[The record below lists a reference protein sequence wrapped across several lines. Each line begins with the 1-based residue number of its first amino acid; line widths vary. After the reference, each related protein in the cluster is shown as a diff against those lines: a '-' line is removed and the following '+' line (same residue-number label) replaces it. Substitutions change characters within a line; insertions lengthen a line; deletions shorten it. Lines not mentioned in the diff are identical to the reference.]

1 MRIKITILLAFLNVA
16 VMEAQNIICKVV
28 DAKTQEA
35 IVGAV
40 VTQKSSKKVLAITD
54 IDGKCE
60 LSSSYEGNLVVITY
74 VGYKSLT
81 IPLKNHAIIPLR
93 QNAIALGEVVVTA
106 RASDGPVTSS
116 IIGRDAMTHLQPNSI
131 ADLMELLPGGYAK
144 DPNMGE
150 ANTITLRET
159 GTMGAYG
166 AITKNNNYSISSL
179 GTQFMVDG
187 VPISTDANLQYSPL
201 SDTQSSASSS
211 TVENNRNITNRGV
224 DMRSISTDDIESV
237 EVVRGIPS
245 VEYGNLTSGL
255 INIKKIRRAIPLTAR
270 FKADG
275 YSKLFSLGK
284 GLQLDGEGNSI
295 LNVDLGYMDSK
306 IDPTDNFE
314 NYKRVTGALRYTLRG
329 DRKEKIKWQWNSAFD
344 YSGSFDDSKSD
355 PDINYGR
362 VDEYKSSYSRLALTN
377 GFNVKMPKSWFK
389 ELDVNTLVSLQLDRL
404 RQTRLVAPQRYG
416 IVPLSWSDGEN
427 EAQAVYAEYTAH
439 YLCDGKP
446 FNAYVKVKGVMG
458 FKTPYT
464 LHTIKVGANWDLA
477 KNFGRGQV
485 YDMHHPLSVSGWSL
499 RPRKYSDIP
508 SLQNFSLFAEELM
521 KANVGKCQLEL
532 MVGLRLNTLLGLERQ
547 FDMSGKYYADPR
559 ANLAWHL
566 PKFKLGGKPMS
577 ISLNGGYGITTKM
590 PTLNYLY
597 PDKYYSNFICMA
609 YYDTAN
615 PEQDSKF
622 VVHTYVQDPTNYH
635 IKPAR
640 NHKWE
645 IRLDM
650 DWNDNRLSVDY
661 FRESMTSGFR
671 YSTIYGVYDYKSYD
685 VTQMAAGMDY
695 TTLPYEN
702 KRVLDGYQQASNG
715 SELVK
720 QGIELAFT
728 SQRIRC
734 LRTRINVT
742 GAWFHTKYTNSQPL
756 FSPVSTVIDGRAVRE
771 KYVGLYNWNDGREN
785 DRLNTNVTFDTQIPE
800 WKLIFTTS
808 VQCMWM
814 IRTKQ
819 MWKNGTPMAYMSY
832 VDGQLHDFKDAD
844 RSDPYL
850 MQLVRTYNEE
860 QFKPFTVPMSMLVNL
875 KVTKEIGKYMRLSFF
890 ANKILDYLPDYTANG
905 KVIRRN
911 ASPYFGVEA
920 GFTI

>member
-1 MRIKITILLAFLNVA
+1 MAFLNVA

-93 QNAIALGEVVVTA
+93 QNATALGEVVVTA

-255 INIKKIRRAIPLTAR
+255 VKIKKIRRAIPLTAR

-284 GLQLDGEGNSI
+284 GLALNSAGNSI

-314 NYKRVTGALRYTLRG
+314 NYKRVTGSLRYTLRG
-329 DRKEKIKWQWNSAFD
+329 GKDKKHLWQYNSAFD

-355 PDINYGR
+355 PDINYGN
-362 VDEYKSSYSRLALTN
+362 VEEYKSSYSRLALTN
-377 GFNVKMPKSWFK
+377 SFNLKMPKYWLK

-404 RQTRLVAPQRYG
+404 CQTRLVAPQRYG
-416 IVPLSWSDGEN
+416 IVPLSWVDGEN
-427 EAQAVYAEYTAH
+427 EAQAVFAEYTAN

-446 FNAYVKVKGVMG
+446 FNAYVKAKGVLG
-458 FKTPYT
+458 FKTPST
-464 LHTIKVGANWDLA
+464 DHTIKLGVNWDIA
-477 KNFGRGQV
+477 KNFGDGQV
-485 YDMHHPLSVSGWSL
+485 YDMHRPLSVTGWSS

-521 KANVGKCQLEL
+521 KANVGKSKIEL
-532 MVGLRLNTLLGLERQ
+532 MAGVRLNTLLGL
-547 FDMSGKYYADPR
+547 DSKYSMSGKYYADPR
-559 ANLAWHL
+559 ANLAWHF
-566 PKFKLGGKPMS
+566 PKFDVAGKPMA

-609 YYDTAN
+609 YYDTEN
-615 PEQDSKF
+615 PTQDSKF
-622 VVHTYVQDPTNYH
+622 VVHTYVQDPTNYQ

-640 NHKWE
+640 NYKWE
-645 IRLDM
+645 IRLDV
-650 DWNDNRLSVDY
+650 DWNDNRFSVDY

-671 YSTIYGVYDYKSYD
+671 YSSIYGVYDYRSYD
-685 VTQMAAGMDY
+685 VSQMKAGVDY

-702 KRVLDGYQQASNG
+702 RRVLDGYQQVSNG
-715 SELVK
+715 SKLVK

-728 SQRIRC
+728 SQRIHC
-734 LRTRINVT
+734 LRTRVNVT
-742 GAWFHTKYTNSQPL
+742 GAWFHTQYTNSQPM
-756 FSPVSTVIDGRAVRE
+756 FSPVSSVIDGQAVSD
-771 KYVGLYNWNDGREN
+771 KYVGLYDWNDGRVN

-808 VQCMWM
+808 VQCMWL
-814 IRTKQ
+814 IRTKL
-819 MWKNGTPMAYMSY
+819 MEKNGMPVAYISSE
-832 VDGQLHDFKDAD
+832 DGLLHDYTSESQNDKF
-844 RSDPYL
+844 L
-850 MQLVRTYNEE
+850 MQLARTYNED
-860 QFKPFTVPMSMLVNL
+860 QFKPFTVPMSMVINL

>member
-1 MRIKITILLAFLNVA
+1 MAFLNVA

-93 QNAIALGEVVVTA
+93 QNATALGEVVVTA
-106 RASDGPVTSS
+106 RVSDGPVTSS

-329 DRKEKIKWQWNSAFD
+329 DRKEKIKWQWNLAFD

-485 YDMHHPLSVSGWSL
+485 YDMHHPLSVSGWSS

-508 SLQNFSLFAEELM
+508 SLQNFSLFAEELL
-521 KANVGKCQLEL
+521 KADVGQSKVEL
-532 MVGLRLNTLLGLERQ
+532 MLGVRLNTLLGLDKQ
-547 FDMSGKYYADPR
+547 YDMSGKYYADPR
-559 ANLAWHL
+559 ANLAWHF
-566 PKFKLGGKPMS
+566 PKFEVAGKPMS

-597 PDKYYSNFICMA
+597 PDKYYSNFICLA
-609 YYDTAN
+609 YFDTAN

-622 VVHTYVQDPTNYH
+622 VVHTYVQEPTNYH

-685 VTQMAAGMDY
+685 VSQMAAGKDY

-702 KRVLDGYQQASNG
+702 KRVLDGYQQSSNG

-728 SQRIRC
+728 SQRIHC

-742 GAWFHTKYTNSQPL
+742 GAWFHTRYTNSQPMY
-756 FSPVSTVIDGRAVRE
+756 SPVTTVIDGTAVRD

-860 QFKPFTVPMSMLVNL
+860 QFKPFTVPMSMLVHL

>member
-1 MRIKITILLAFLNVA
+1 MAFLNVA

-93 QNAIALGEVVVTA
+93 QNATALGEVVVTA

-255 INIKKIRRAIPLTAR
+255 VKIKKIRRAIPLTAR

-284 GLQLDGEGNSI
+284 GLALNSAGNSI

-314 NYKRVTGALRYTLRG
+314 NYKRVTGSLRYTLRG
-329 DRKEKIKWQWNSAFD
+329 GKDKKHLWQYNSAFD

-355 PDINYGR
+355 PDINYGN
-362 VDEYKSSYSRLALTN
+362 VEEYKSSYSRLALTN
-377 GFNVKMPKSWFK
+377 SFNLKMPKYWLK

-404 RQTRLVAPQRYG
+404 CQTRLVAPQRYG
-416 IVPLSWSDGEN
+416 IVPLSWVDGEN
-427 EAQAVYAEYTAH
+427 EAQAVFAEYTAN

-446 FNAYVKVKGVMG
+446 FNAYVKAKGVLG
-458 FKTPYT
+458 FKTPST
-464 LHTIKVGANWDLA
+464 DHAIKLGANWDIA
-477 KNFGRGQV
+477 KNFGDGQV
-485 YDMHHPLSVSGWSL
+485 YDMHRPLSVTGWSS

-521 KANVGKCQLEL
+521 KANVGKSKIEL
-532 MVGLRLNTLLGLERQ
+532 MAGVRLNTLLGL
-547 FDMSGKYYADPR
+547 DSKYSMSGKYYADPR
-559 ANLAWHL
+559 ANLAWHF
-566 PKFKLGGKPMS
+566 PKFDVAGKPMA

-609 YYDTAN
+609 YYDTENPTAN
-615 PEQDSKF
+615 SKF
-622 VVHTYVQDPTNYH
+622 VVHTYVQDPTNYQ

-661 FRESMTSGFR
+661 FREAMTSGFR
-671 YSTIYGVYDYKSYD
+671 YSSIYGVYDYRSYD
-685 VTQMAAGMDY
+685 VSQMKAGVDY

-702 KRVLDGYQQASNG
+702 RRVLDGYQQVSNG
-715 SELVK
+715 SKLVK
-720 QGIELAFT
+720 QGVELAFT
-728 SQRIRC
+728 SQRIHC
-734 LRTRINVT
+734 LRTRVNVT
-742 GAWFHTKYTNSQPL
+742 GAWFHTQYTNSQPM
-756 FSPVSTVIDGRAVRE
+756 FSPVSSVIDGQAVSD
-771 KYVGLYNWNDGREN
+771 KYVGLYDWNDGRVN

-808 VQCMWM
+808 VQCMWL
-814 IRTKQ
+814 IRTKL
-819 MWKNGTPMAYMSY
+819 MEKNGMPVAYISSE
-832 VDGQLHDFKDAD
+832 DGLLHDYTSESQNDKF
-844 RSDPYL
+844 L
-850 MQLVRTYNEE
+850 MQLARTYNED
-860 QFKPFTVPMSMLVNL
+860 QFKPFTVPMSMVINL

>member
-1 MRIKITILLAFLNVA
+1 MAFLNVA

-93 QNAIALGEVVVTA
+93 QNATALGEVVVTA

-485 YDMHHPLSVSGWSL
+485 YDMHHPLSVSGWSS

-508 SLQNFSLFAEELM
+508 SLQNFSLFAEELL
-521 KANVGKCQLEL
+521 KADVGQSKVEL
-532 MVGLRLNTLLGLERQ
+532 MLGVRLNTLLGLDKQ
-547 FDMSGKYYADPR
+547 YDMSGKYYADPR
-559 ANLAWHL
+559 ANLAWHF
-566 PKFKLGGKPMS
+566 PKFEVAGKPMS

-622 VVHTYVQDPTNYH
+622 VVHTYVQEPTNYQ

-645 IRLDM
+645 IRMDM
-650 DWNDNRLSVDY
+650 DWNDNRLSLDY

-728 SQRIRC
+728 SQRIHC

-771 KYVGLYNWNDGREN
+771 KYVGLYN
-785 DRLNTNVTFDTQIPE
+785 
-800 WKLIFTTS
+800 
-808 VQCMWM
+808 
-814 IRTKQ
+814 
-819 MWKNGTPMAYMSY
+819 
-832 VDGQLHDFKDAD
+832 
-844 RSDPYL
+844 
-850 MQLVRTYNEE
+850 
-860 QFKPFTVPMSMLVNL
+860 
-875 KVTKEIGKYMRLSFF
+875 
-890 ANKILDYLPDYTANG
+890 
-905 KVIRRN
+905 
-911 ASPYFGVEA
+911 
-920 GFTI
+920 

>member
-1 MRIKITILLAFLNVA
+1 MAFLNVA

-93 QNAIALGEVVVTA
+93 QNATALGEVVVTA

-159 GTMGAYG
+159 GTMGTYG

-284 GLQLDGEGNSI
+284 GLHLDGEGNSI

-314 NYKRVTGALRYTLRG
+314 NYKRVTGALRYTLCG

-446 FNAYVKVKGVMG
+446 FNAYVKAKGVMG

-485 YDMHHPLSVSGWSL
+485 YDMHHPLSVSGWSS

>member
-1 MRIKITILLAFLNVA
+1 MAFLNVA

-93 QNAIALGEVVVTA
+93 QNATALGEVVVTA

-446 FNAYVKVKGVMG
+446 FNAYVKAKGVMG

-485 YDMHHPLSVSGWSL
+485 YDMHHPLSVSGWSS

-508 SLQNFSLFAEELM
+508 SLQNFSLFAEELL
-521 KANVGKCQLEL
+521 KADVGQSKVEL
-532 MVGLRLNTLLGLERQ
+532 MLGVRLNTLLGLDKQ
-547 FDMSGKYYADPR
+547 YDMSGKYYADPR
-559 ANLAWHL
+559 ANLAWHF
-566 PKFKLGGKPMS
+566 PKFEVAGKPMS

-597 PDKYYSNFICMA
+597 PDKYYSNFICLA
-609 YYDTAN
+609 YFDTAN

-622 VVHTYVQDPTNYH
+622 VVHTYVQEPTNYQ

-645 IRLDM
+645 IRMDM
-650 DWNDNRLSVDY
+650 DWNDNRLSLDY

-685 VTQMAAGMDY
+685 VSQMAAGMDY

>member
-1 MRIKITILLAFLNVA
+1 MAFLNVA

-74 VGYKSLT
+74 VGYKSLS

-93 QNAIALGEVVVTA
+93 QNATALGEVVVTA

-284 GLQLDGEGNSI
+284 GLHLDGEGNSI

-485 YDMHHPLSVSGWSL
+485 YDMHHPLSVSGWSS

-615 PEQDSKF
+615 PEQNSKF

>member
-1 MRIKITILLAFLNVA
+1 MAFLNVA

-93 QNAIALGEVVVTA
+93 QNATALGEVVVTA

-485 YDMHHPLSVSGWSL
+485 YDMHHPLSVSGWSS

-521 KANVGKCQLEL
+521 KANVEKCQLEL

-650 DWNDNRLSVDY
+650 DWNDNLLSVDY

-685 VTQMAAGMDY
+685 VSQMAAGKDY

-702 KRVLDGYQQASNG
+702 KRVLDGYQQSSNG

-728 SQRIRC
+728 SQRIHC

-742 GAWFHTKYTNSQPL
+742 GAWFHTRYTNSQPMY
-756 FSPVSTVIDGRAVRE
+756 SPVTTVIDGTAVRD
-771 KYVGLYNWNDGREN
+771 KYVGLYDWNEGREN

-819 MWKNGTPMAYMSY
+819 MWKNGTPMVYISSE
-832 VDGQLHDFKDAD
+832 DGQLHAYTEDSQD
-844 RSDPYL
+844 DPYL
-850 MQLVRTYNEE
+850 MQLVRTYNED
-860 QFKPFTVPMSMLVNL
+860 QFKPFTVPMSMLINL
-875 KVTKEIGKYMRLSFF
+875 KMTKEIGKYMRLSFF

>member
-1 MRIKITILLAFLNVA
+1 MAFLNVA

-93 QNAIALGEVVVTA
+93 QNATALGEVVVTA

-355 PDINYGR
+355 PDINYGS

-446 FNAYVKVKGVMG
+446 FNVYVKAKGVMG

-485 YDMHHPLSVSGWSL
+485 YDMHHPLSVSGWSS

-521 KANVGKCQLEL
+521 KANVEKCQLEL
-532 MVGLRLNTLLGLERQ
+532 IVGLRLNTLLGLERQ

-685 VTQMAAGMDY
+685 VSQMAAGKDY

-702 KRVLDGYQQASNG
+702 KRVLDGYQQSSNG

-728 SQRIRC
+728 SQRIHC

-742 GAWFHTKYTNSQPL
+742 GAWFHTRYTNSQPMY
-756 FSPVSTVIDGRAVRE
+756 SPVTTVIDGTAVRD
-771 KYVGLYNWNDGREN
+771 KYVGLYDWNEGREN
-785 DRLNTNVTFDTQIPE
+785 DRRIP
-800 WKLIFTTS
+800 TS
-808 VQCMWM
+808 PSTPKYQ
-814 IRTKQ
+814 
-819 MWKNGTPMAYMSY
+819 NGS
-832 VDGQLHDFKDAD
+832 
-844 RSDPYL
+844 
-850 MQLVRTYNEE
+850 
-860 QFKPFTVPMSMLVNL
+860 
-875 KVTKEIGKYMRLSFF
+875 
-890 ANKILDYLPDYTANG
+890 
-905 KVIRRN
+905 
-911 ASPYFGVEA
+911 
-920 GFTI
+920 

>member
-1 MRIKITILLAFLNVA
+1 MAFLNVA

-35 IVGAV
+35 IVRAV

-93 QNAIALGEVVVTA
+93 QNATALGEVVVTA

-377 GFNVKMPKSWFK
+377 SFNVKMPKSWFK

-485 YDMHHPLSVSGWSL
+485 YDMHHPLSVSGWSS

-597 PDKYYSNFICMA
+597 PDKYYSNFICLA

-685 VTQMAAGMDY
+685 VSQMAAGKDY

-702 KRVLDGYQQASNG
+702 KRVLDGYQQSSNG

-728 SQRIRC
+728 SQRIHC

-742 GAWFHTKYTNSQPL
+742 GAWFHTRYTNSQPMY
-756 FSPVSTVIDGRAVRE
+756 SPVTTVIDGTAVRD
-771 KYVGLYNWNDGREN
+771 KYVGLYDWNEGREN

-844 RSDPYL
+844 RSYPYL

>member
-1 MRIKITILLAFLNVA
+1 MAFLNVA

-93 QNAIALGEVVVTA
+93 QNATALGEVVVTA

-485 YDMHHPLSVSGWSL
+485 YDMHHPLSVSGWSS
-499 RPRKYSDIP
+499 RPLKYSDIP

-521 KANVGKCQLEL
+521 KANVEKCQLEL

-577 ISLNGGYGITTKM
+577 ISLNGRYGITTKM

-650 DWNDNRLSVDY
+650 DWNDNLLSVDY

-685 VTQMAAGMDY
+685 VSQMAAGKDY

-702 KRVLDGYQQASNG
+702 KRVLDGYQQSSNG

-728 SQRIRC
+728 SQRIHC

-742 GAWFHTKYTNSQPL
+742 GAWFHTRYTNSQPMY
-756 FSPVSTVIDGRAVRE
+756 SPVTTVIDGTAVRD
-771 KYVGLYNWNDGREN
+771 KYVGLYDWNEGREN
-785 DRLNTNVTFDTQIPE
+785 DRRIP
-800 WKLIFTTS
+800 TS
-808 VQCMWM
+808 PSTPKYQ
-814 IRTKQ
+814 
-819 MWKNGTPMAYMSY
+819 NGS
-832 VDGQLHDFKDAD
+832 
-844 RSDPYL
+844 
-850 MQLVRTYNEE
+850 
-860 QFKPFTVPMSMLVNL
+860 
-875 KVTKEIGKYMRLSFF
+875 
-890 ANKILDYLPDYTANG
+890 
-905 KVIRRN
+905 
-911 ASPYFGVEA
+911 
-920 GFTI
+920 

>member
-1 MRIKITILLAFLNVA
+1 MAFLNVA

-93 QNAIALGEVVVTA
+93 QNATALGEVVVTA

-245 VEYGNLTSGL
+245 VGYGNLTSGL

-485 YDMHHPLSVSGWSL
+485 YDMHHPLSVSGWSS

-521 KANVGKCQLEL
+521 KANVEKCQLEL

-645 IRLDM
+645 MRLDM
-650 DWNDNRLSVDY
+650 DWNDNLLSVDY
-661 FRESMTSGFR
+661 FRESITSGFR

-685 VTQMAAGMDY
+685 VSQMAAGKDY

-702 KRVLDGYQQASNG
+702 KRVLDGYQQSSNG

-728 SQRIRC
+728 SQRIHC

-742 GAWFHTKYTNSQPL
+742 SAWFHTRYTNSQPMY
-756 FSPVSTVIDGRAVRE
+756 SPVTTVIDGTAVRD
-771 KYVGLYNWNDGREN
+771 KYVGLYDWNEGREN
-785 DRLNTNVTFDTQIPE
+785 DRRIP
-800 WKLIFTTS
+800 TS
-808 VQCMWM
+808 PSTPKYQ
-814 IRTKQ
+814 
-819 MWKNGTPMAYMSY
+819 NGS
-832 VDGQLHDFKDAD
+832 
-844 RSDPYL
+844 
-850 MQLVRTYNEE
+850 
-860 QFKPFTVPMSMLVNL
+860 
-875 KVTKEIGKYMRLSFF
+875 
-890 ANKILDYLPDYTANG
+890 
-905 KVIRRN
+905 
-911 ASPYFGVEA
+911 
-920 GFTI
+920 

>member
-1 MRIKITILLAFLNVA
+1 MAFLNVA

-93 QNAIALGEVVVTA
+93 QNATALGEVVVTA

-485 YDMHHPLSVSGWSL
+485 YDMHHPLSVSGWSS

-508 SLQNFSLFAEELM
+508 SLQNFSLFAEELL
-521 KANVGKCQLEL
+521 KADVGQSKVEL
-532 MVGLRLNTLLGLERQ
+532 MLGVRLNTLLGLDKQ
-547 FDMSGKYYADPR
+547 YDMSGKYYADPR
-559 ANLAWHL
+559 ANLAWHF
-566 PKFKLGGKPMS
+566 PKFEVAGKPMS

-597 PDKYYSNFICMA
+597 PDKYYSNFICLA
-609 YYDTAN
+609 YFDTAN

-622 VVHTYVQDPTNYH
+622 VVHTYVQEPTNYQ

-640 NHKWE
+640 NHNWE
-645 IRLDM
+645 IRMDM
-650 DWNDNRLSVDY
+650 DWNDNRLSLDY

>member
-1 MRIKITILLAFLNVA
+1 MAFLNVA

-74 VGYKSLT
+74 VGYKSLS

-93 QNAIALGEVVVTA
+93 QNATALGEVVVTA

-485 YDMHHPLSVSGWSL
+485 YDMHHPLSVSGWSS

-566 PKFKLGGKPMS
+566 PKFKLGGKLMS

-645 IRLDM
+645 IRMDM

>member
-1 MRIKITILLAFLNVA
+1 MAFLNVA

-93 QNAIALGEVVVTA
+93 QNATALGEVVVTA

-485 YDMHHPLSVSGWSL
+485 YDMHHPLSVSGWSS

-685 VTQMAAGMDY
+685 VSQMAAGKDY

-702 KRVLDGYQQASNG
+702 KRVLDGYQQSSNG

-728 SQRIRC
+728 SQRIHC

-742 GAWFHTKYTNSQPL
+742 GAWFHTRYTNSQPMY
-756 FSPVSTVIDGRAVRE
+756 SPVTTVIDGTAVRD
-771 KYVGLYNWNDGREN
+771 KYVGLYDWNEGREN

-819 MWKNGTPMAYMSY
+819 MWKNGTPMVYISSE
-832 VDGQLHDFKDAD
+832 DGQLHAYTEDSQD
-844 RSDPYL
+844 DPYL
-850 MQLVRTYNEE
+850 MQLVRTYNED
-860 QFKPFTVPMSMLVNL
+860 QFKPFTVPMSMLINL
-875 KVTKEIGKYMRLSFF
+875 KMTKEIGKYMRLSFF

>member
-1 MRIKITILLAFLNVA
+1 MAFLNVA

-40 VTQKSSKKVLAITD
+40 VTQKSSKKVLAITN

-93 QNAIALGEVVVTA
+93 QNATALGEVVVTA

-485 YDMHHPLSVSGWSL
+485 YDMHHPLSVSGWSS

-521 KANVGKCQLEL
+521 KANVEKCQLEL

-650 DWNDNRLSVDY
+650 DWNDNLLSVDY

-685 VTQMAAGMDY
+685 VSQMAAGKDY

-702 KRVLDGYQQASNG
+702 KRVLDGYQQSSNG

-728 SQRIRC
+728 SQRIHC

-742 GAWFHTKYTNSQPL
+742 GAWFHTRYTNSQPMY
-756 FSPVSTVIDGRAVRE
+756 SPVTTVIDGTAVRD
-771 KYVGLYNWNDGREN
+771 KYVGLYDWNEGREN
-785 DRLNTNVTFDTQIPE
+785 DRRIP
-800 WKLIFTTS
+800 TS
-808 VQCMWM
+808 PSTPKYQ
-814 IRTKQ
+814 
-819 MWKNGTPMAYMSY
+819 NGS
-832 VDGQLHDFKDAD
+832 
-844 RSDPYL
+844 
-850 MQLVRTYNEE
+850 
-860 QFKPFTVPMSMLVNL
+860 
-875 KVTKEIGKYMRLSFF
+875 
-890 ANKILDYLPDYTANG
+890 
-905 KVIRRN
+905 
-911 ASPYFGVEA
+911 
-920 GFTI
+920 

>member
-1 MRIKITILLAFLNVA
+1 MAFLNVA

-60 LSSSYEGNLVVITY
+60 LSSSCEGNLVVITY

-93 QNAIALGEVVVTA
+93 QNATALGEVVVTA

-245 VEYGNLTSGL
+245 VEYGNLTSSGL

-314 NYKRVTGALRYTLRG
+314 NYKRVTGALRYTLCG

-485 YDMHHPLSVSGWSL
+485 YDMHHPLSVSGWSS

-650 DWNDNRLSVDY
+650 DWNDNLLSVDY

-685 VTQMAAGMDY
+685 VSQMAAGKDY

-702 KRVLDGYQQASNG
+702 KRVLDGYQQSSNG

-728 SQRIRC
+728 SQRIHC

-742 GAWFHTKYTNSQPL
+742 GAWFHTRYTNSQPMY
-756 FSPVSTVIDGRAVRE
+756 SPVTTVIDGTAVRD
-771 KYVGLYNWNDGREN
+771 KYVGLYDWNEGREN
-785 DRLNTNVTFDTQIPE
+785 DRRIP
-800 WKLIFTTS
+800 TS
-808 VQCMWM
+808 PSTPKYQ
-814 IRTKQ
+814 
-819 MWKNGTPMAYMSY
+819 NGS
-832 VDGQLHDFKDAD
+832 
-844 RSDPYL
+844 
-850 MQLVRTYNEE
+850 
-860 QFKPFTVPMSMLVNL
+860 
-875 KVTKEIGKYMRLSFF
+875 
-890 ANKILDYLPDYTANG
+890 
-905 KVIRRN
+905 
-911 ASPYFGVEA
+911 
-920 GFTI
+920 

>member
-1 MRIKITILLAFLNVA
+1 MAFFNVA

-93 QNAIALGEVVVTA
+93 QNATALGEVVVTA

-255 INIKKIRRAIPLTAR
+255 VKIKKIRRAIPLTAR

-284 GLQLDGEGNSI
+284 GLALNSAGNSI

-314 NYKRVTGALRYTLRG
+314 NYKRVTGSLRYTLRG
-329 DRKEKIKWQWNSAFD
+329 GKDKKHLWQYNSAFD

-355 PDINYGR
+355 PDINYGN
-362 VDEYKSSYSRLALTN
+362 VEEYKSSYSRLALTN
-377 GFNVKMPKSWFK
+377 SFNLKMPKYWLK

-404 RQTRLVAPQRYG
+404 CQTRLVAPQRYG
-416 IVPLSWSDGEN
+416 IVPLSWVDGEN
-427 EAQAVYAEYTAH
+427 EAQAVFAEYTAN

-446 FNAYVKVKGVMG
+446 FNAYVKAKGVLG
-458 FKTPYT
+458 FKTPST
-464 LHTIKVGANWDLA
+464 DHTIKLGANWDIA
-477 KNFGRGQV
+477 KNFGDGQV
-485 YDMHHPLSVSGWSL
+485 YDMHRPLSVTGWSS

-521 KANVGKCQLEL
+521 KANVGKSKIEL
-532 MVGLRLNTLLGLERQ
+532 MAGVRLNTLLGL
-547 FDMSGKYYADPR
+547 DSKYSMSGKYYADPR
-559 ANLAWHL
+559 ANLAWHF
-566 PKFKLGGKPMS
+566 PKFDVAGKPMA

-609 YYDTAN
+609 YYDTEN
-615 PEQDSKF
+615 PTQDSKF
-622 VVHTYVQDPTNYH
+622 VVHTYVQDPTNYQ

-640 NHKWE
+640 NYKWE
-645 IRLDM
+645 IRLDV
-650 DWNDNRLSVDY
+650 DWNDNRFSVDY

-671 YSTIYGVYDYKSYD
+671 YSSIYGVYDYKYYD
-685 VTQMAAGMDY
+685 VSQMGAGVDY

-702 KRVLDGYQQASNG
+702 RRVLDGYQQASNG
-715 SELVK
+715 SKLVK
-720 QGIELAFT
+720 QGVELAFT
-728 SQRIRC
+728 SQRIHC
-734 LRTRINVT
+734 LRTRVNVT
-742 GAWFHTKYTNSQPL
+742 GAWFHTQYTNSQPM
-756 FSPVSTVIDGRAVRE
+756 FSPVSSVIDGQAVSD
-771 KYVGLYNWNDGREN
+771 KYVGLYDWNDGRVN

-808 VQCMWM
+808 VQCMWL
-814 IRTKQ
+814 IRTKL
-819 MWKNGTPMAYMSY
+819 MEKNGMPVAYISSE
-832 VDGQLHDFKDAD
+832 DGLLHDYTSESQNDKF
-844 RSDPYL
+844 L
-850 MQLVRTYNEE
+850 MQLARTYNED
-860 QFKPFTVPMSMLVNL
+860 QFKPFTVPMSMVVNL

>member
-1 MRIKITILLAFLNVA
+1 MAFLNVA

-93 QNAIALGEVVVTA
+93 QNATALGEVVVTA

-329 DRKEKIKWQWNSAFD
+329 DRKKKIKWQWNSAFD

-477 KNFGRGQV
+477 RNFGRGQV
-485 YDMHHPLSVSGWSL
+485 YDMHHPLSVSGWSS

-685 VTQMAAGMDY
+685 VSQMVAGKDY

-702 KRVLDGYQQASNG
+702 KRVLDGYQQSSNG

-728 SQRIRC
+728 SQRIHC

-742 GAWFHTKYTNSQPL
+742 GAWFHTRYTNSQPMY
-756 FSPVSTVIDGRAVRE
+756 SPVTTVIDGTAVRD
-771 KYVGLYNWNDGREN
+771 KYVGLYDWNEGREN

-819 MWKNGTPMAYMSY
+819 MWKNGTPMVYISSE
-832 VDGQLHDFKDAD
+832 DGQLHAYTEDSQD
-844 RSDPYL
+844 DPYL
-850 MQLVRTYNEE
+850 MQLVRTYNED
-860 QFKPFTVPMSMLVNL
+860 QFKPFTVPMSMLINL
-875 KVTKEIGKYMRLSFF
+875 KMTKEIGKYMRLSFF

>member
-1 MRIKITILLAFLNVA
+1 MAFLNVA

-93 QNAIALGEVVVTA
+93 QNATALGEVVVTA

-144 DPNMGE
+144 DPNMCE

-485 YDMHHPLSVSGWSL
+485 YDMHHPLSVSGWSS

-645 IRLDM
+645 IRMDM

>member
-1 MRIKITILLAFLNVA
+1 MAFLNVA

-93 QNAIALGEVVVTA
+93 QNATALGEVVVTA
-106 RASDGPVTSS
+106 RASNGPVTSS

-485 YDMHHPLSVSGWSL
+485 YDMHHPLSVSGWSS

-685 VTQMAAGMDY
+685 VSQMAAGKDY

-702 KRVLDGYQQASNG
+702 KRVLDGYQQSSNG

-728 SQRIRC
+728 SQRIHC

-742 GAWFHTKYTNSQPL
+742 GAWFHTRYTNSQPMY
-756 FSPVSTVIDGRAVRE
+756 SPVTTVIDGTAVRD
-771 KYVGLYNWNDGREN
+771 KYVGLYDWNEGREN

-819 MWKNGTPMAYMSY
+819 MWKNGTPMVYISSE
-832 VDGQLHDFKDAD
+832 DGQLHAYTEDSQD
-844 RSDPYL
+844 DPYL
-850 MQLVRTYNEE
+850 MQLVRTYNED
-860 QFKPFTVPMSMLVNL
+860 QFKPFTVPMSMLINL
-875 KVTKEIGKYMRLSFF
+875 KMTKEIGKYMRLSFF

>member
-1 MRIKITILLAFLNVA
+1 MAFLNVA

-93 QNAIALGEVVVTA
+93 QNATALGEVVVTA

-485 YDMHHPLSVSGWSL
+485 YDMHHPLSVSGWSS

-508 SLQNFSLFAEELM
+508 SLQNFSLFAEELL
-521 KANVGKCQLEL
+521 KADVGQSKVEL
-532 MVGLRLNTLLGLERQ
+532 MLGVRLNTLLGLDKQ
-547 FDMSGKYYADPR
+547 YDMSGKYYADPR
-559 ANLAWHL
+559 ANLAWHF
-566 PKFKLGGKPMS
+566 PKFEVAGKPMS

-597 PDKYYSNFICMA
+597 PDKYYSNFICLA
-609 YYDTAN
+609 YFDTAN

-622 VVHTYVQDPTNYH
+622 VVHTYVQEPTNYQ

-645 IRLDM
+645 IRMDM
-650 DWNDNRLSVDY
+650 DWNDNRLSLDY

-771 KYVGLYNWNDGREN
+771 KYVGWYNWNDGREN

>member
-1 MRIKITILLAFLNVA
+1 M
-16 VMEAQNIICKVV
+16 
-28 DAKTQEA
+28 
-35 IVGAV
+35 
-40 VTQKSSKKVLAITD
+40 AITD

-93 QNAIALGEVVVTA
+93 QNATALGEVVVTA

-485 YDMHHPLSVSGWSL
+485 YDMHHPLSVSGWSS

-521 KANVGKCQLEL
+521 KANVEKCQLEL

-685 VTQMAAGMDY
+685 VSQMAAGKDY

-702 KRVLDGYQQASNG
+702 KRVLDGYQQSSNG

-728 SQRIRC
+728 SQRIHC

-742 GAWFHTKYTNSQPL
+742 GAWFHTRYTNSQPMY
-756 FSPVSTVIDGRAVRE
+756 SPVTTVIDGTAVRD
-771 KYVGLYNWNDGREN
+771 KYVGLYDWNEGREN
-785 DRLNTNVTFDTQIPE
+785 DRRIP
-800 WKLIFTTS
+800 TS
-808 VQCMWM
+808 PSTPKYQ
-814 IRTKQ
+814 
-819 MWKNGTPMAYMSY
+819 NGS
-832 VDGQLHDFKDAD
+832 
-844 RSDPYL
+844 
-850 MQLVRTYNEE
+850 
-860 QFKPFTVPMSMLVNL
+860 
-875 KVTKEIGKYMRLSFF
+875 
-890 ANKILDYLPDYTANG
+890 
-905 KVIRRN
+905 
-911 ASPYFGVEA
+911 
-920 GFTI
+920 

>member
-1 MRIKITILLAFLNVA
+1 MAFLNVA

-93 QNAIALGEVVVTA
+93 QNATALGEVVVTA

-485 YDMHHPLSVSGWSL
+485 YDMHHPLNVSGWSS

-685 VTQMAAGMDY
+685 VSQMAAGKDY

-702 KRVLDGYQQASNG
+702 KRVLDGYQQSSNG

-728 SQRIRC
+728 SQRIHC

-742 GAWFHTKYTNSQPL
+742 GAWFHTRYTNSQPMY
-756 FSPVSTVIDGRAVRE
+756 SPVTTVIDGTAVRD
-771 KYVGLYNWNDGREN
+771 KYVGLYDWNEGREN

-819 MWKNGTPMAYMSY
+819 MWKNGTPMVYISSE
-832 VDGQLHDFKDAD
+832 DGQLHAYTEDSQD
-844 RSDPYL
+844 DPYL
-850 MQLVRTYNEE
+850 MQLVRTYNED
-860 QFKPFTVPMSMLVNL
+860 QFKPFTVPMSMLINL
-875 KVTKEIGKYMRLSFF
+875 KMTKEIGKYMRLSFF

>member
-1 MRIKITILLAFLNVA
+1 MAFLNVA
-16 VMEAQNIICKVV
+16 VMDAQNIICKVV

-93 QNAIALGEVVVTA
+93 QNATALGEVVVTA

-446 FNAYVKVKGVMG
+446 FTAYVKAKGVMG

-464 LHTIKVGANWDLA
+464 IHTIKVGANWDLA

-485 YDMHHPLSVSGWSL
+485 YDMHHPLSVSGWSS

-508 SLQNFSLFAEELM
+508 SLQNFSLFAEELL
-521 KANVGKCQLEL
+521 KADVGQSKVEL
-532 MVGLRLNTLLGLERQ
+532 MLGVRLNTLLGLDKQ
-547 FDMSGKYYADPR
+547 YDMSGKYYADPR
-559 ANLAWHL
+559 ANLAWHF
-566 PKFKLGGKPMS
+566 PKFEVAGKPMS

-622 VVHTYVQDPTNYH
+622 VVHTYVQEPTNYH

-645 IRLDM
+645 IRMDM
-650 DWNDNRLSVDY
+650 DWNDNRLSLDY

-832 VDGQLHDFKDAD
+832 VDGLLHDFKDAD

-890 ANKILDYLPDYTANG
+890 ANRILDYLPDYTANG

>member
-1 MRIKITILLAFLNVA
+1 MAFLNVA

-93 QNAIALGEVVVTA
+93 QNATALGEVVVTA

-245 VEYGNLTSGL
+245 VGYGNLTSGL

-485 YDMHHPLSVSGWSL
+485 YDMHHPLSVSGWSS

-521 KANVGKCQLEL
+521 KANVEKCQLEL

-650 DWNDNRLSVDY
+650 DWNDNLLSVDY

-685 VTQMAAGMDY
+685 VSQMAAGKDY

-702 KRVLDGYQQASNG
+702 KRVLDGYQQSSNG

-728 SQRIRC
+728 SQRIHC

-742 GAWFHTKYTNSQPL
+742 SAWFHTRYTNSQPMY
-756 FSPVSTVIDGRAVRE
+756 SPVTTVIDGTAVRD
-771 KYVGLYNWNDGREN
+771 KYVGLYDWNEGREN
-785 DRLNTNVTFDTQIPE
+785 DRRIP
-800 WKLIFTTS
+800 TS
-808 VQCMWM
+808 PSTPKYQ
-814 IRTKQ
+814 
-819 MWKNGTPMAYMSY
+819 NGS
-832 VDGQLHDFKDAD
+832 
-844 RSDPYL
+844 
-850 MQLVRTYNEE
+850 
-860 QFKPFTVPMSMLVNL
+860 
-875 KVTKEIGKYMRLSFF
+875 
-890 ANKILDYLPDYTANG
+890 
-905 KVIRRN
+905 
-911 ASPYFGVEA
+911 
-920 GFTI
+920 

>member
-1 MRIKITILLAFLNVA
+1 MAFLNVA

-93 QNAIALGEVVVTA
+93 QNATALGEVVVTA

-245 VEYGNLTSGL
+245 VEHGNLTSGL

-314 NYKRVTGALRYTLRG
+314 NYKRVTGALRYTLCG

-485 YDMHHPLSVSGWSL
+485 YDMHHPLSVSGWSS

-521 KANVGKCQLEL
+521 KANVEKCQLEL

-685 VTQMAAGMDY
+685 VSQMAAGKDY

-702 KRVLDGYQQASNG
+702 KRVLDGYQQSSNG

-728 SQRIRC
+728 SQRIHC

-742 GAWFHTKYTNSQPL
+742 GAWFHTRYTNSQPMY
-756 FSPVSTVIDGRAVRE
+756 SPVTTVIDGTAVRD
-771 KYVGLYNWNDGREN
+771 KYVGLYDWNEGREN

-819 MWKNGTPMAYMSY
+819 MWKNGTPMVYISSE
-832 VDGQLHDFKDAD
+832 DGQLHAYTEDSQD
-844 RSDPYL
+844 DPYL
-850 MQLVRTYNEE
+850 MQLVRTYNED
-860 QFKPFTVPMSMLVNL
+860 QFKPFTVPMSMLINL
-875 KVTKEIGKYMRLSFF
+875 KMTKEIGKYMRLSFF

>member
-1 MRIKITILLAFLNVA
+1 MAFLNVA

-93 QNAIALGEVVVTA
+93 QNATALGEVVVTA

-458 FKTPYT
+458 FKIPYT

-485 YDMHHPLSVSGWSL
+485 YDMHHPLSVSGWSS

-559 ANLAWHL
+559 ANLAWHF
-566 PKFKLGGKPMS
+566 PKFEVAGKPMS

-622 VVHTYVQDPTNYH
+622 VVHTYVQEPTNYH

-685 VTQMAAGMDY
+685 VSQMAAGKDY

-702 KRVLDGYQQASNG
+702 KRVLDGYQQSSNG

-728 SQRIRC
+728 SQRIHC

-742 GAWFHTKYTNSQPL
+742 GAWFHTRYTNSQPMY
-756 FSPVSTVIDGRAVRE
+756 SPVTTVIDGTAVRD
-771 KYVGLYNWNDGREN
+771 KYVGLYDWNEGREN

>member
-1 MRIKITILLAFLNVA
+1 MAFLNVA

-93 QNAIALGEVVVTA
+93 QNATALGEVVVTA

-416 IVPLSWSDGEN
+416 IVPLSWSNGEN

-485 YDMHHPLSVSGWSL
+485 YDMHHPLSVSGWSS

-685 VTQMAAGMDY
+685 VSQMAAGKDY

-702 KRVLDGYQQASNG
+702 KRVLDGYQQSSNG

-728 SQRIRC
+728 SQRIHC

-742 GAWFHTKYTNSQPL
+742 GAWFHTRYTNSQPMY
-756 FSPVSTVIDGRAVRE
+756 SPVTTVIDGTAVRD
-771 KYVGLYNWNDGREN
+771 KYVGLYDWNEGREN

>member
-1 MRIKITILLAFLNVA
+1 
-16 VMEAQNIICKVV
+16 
-28 DAKTQEA
+28 
-35 IVGAV
+35 
-40 VTQKSSKKVLAITD
+40 
-54 IDGKCE
+54 
-60 LSSSYEGNLVVITY
+60 
-74 VGYKSLT
+74 
-81 IPLKNHAIIPLR
+81 
-93 QNAIALGEVVVTA
+93 
-106 RASDGPVTSS
+106 
-116 IIGRDAMTHLQPNSI
+116 
-131 ADLMELLPGGYAK
+131 
-144 DPNMGE
+144 
-150 ANTITLRET
+150 
-159 GTMGAYG
+159 
-166 AITKNNNYSISSL
+166 
-179 GTQFMVDG
+179 MVDG

-485 YDMHHPLSVSGWSL
+485 YDMHHPLSVSGWSS

-521 KANVGKCQLEL
+521 KANVEKCQLEL

-650 DWNDNRLSVDY
+650 DWNDNLLSVDY

-685 VTQMAAGMDY
+685 VSQMAAGKDY

-702 KRVLDGYQQASNG
+702 KRVLDGYQQSSNG

-728 SQRIRC
+728 SQRIHC

-742 GAWFHTKYTNSQPL
+742 GAWFHTRYTNSQPMY
-756 FSPVSTVIDGRAVRE
+756 SPVTTVIDGTAVRD
-771 KYVGLYNWNDGREN
+771 KYVGLYDWNEGREN

-819 MWKNGTPMAYMSY
+819 MWKNGTPMVYISSE
-832 VDGQLHDFKDAD
+832 DGQLHAYTEDSQD
-844 RSDPYL
+844 DPYL
-850 MQLVRTYNEE
+850 MQLVRTYNED
-860 QFKPFTVPMSMLVNL
+860 QFKPFTVPMSMLINL
-875 KVTKEIGKYMRLSFF
+875 KMTKEIGKYMRLSFF

>member
-1 MRIKITILLAFLNVA
+1 MAFLNVA

-93 QNAIALGEVVVTA
+93 QNATALGEVVVTA

-314 NYKRVTGALRYTLRG
+314 NYKRVTGALRYTLCG

-446 FNAYVKVKGVMG
+446 FNVYVKEKGVMG

-485 YDMHHPLSVSGWSL
+485 YDMHHPLSVSGWSS

-547 FDMSGKYYADPR
+547 FDMSDKYYADPR

-650 DWNDNRLSVDY
+650 DWNDNLLSVDY

-685 VTQMAAGMDY
+685 VSQMAAGKDY

-702 KRVLDGYQQASNG
+702 KRVLDGYQQSSNG

-728 SQRIRC
+728 SQRIHC

-742 GAWFHTKYTNSQPL
+742 GAWFHTRYTNSQPMY
-756 FSPVSTVIDGRAVRE
+756 SPVTTVIDGTAVRD
-771 KYVGLYNWNDGREN
+771 KYVGLYDWNEGREN
-785 DRLNTNVTFDTQIPE
+785 DRRIP
-800 WKLIFTTS
+800 TS
-808 VQCMWM
+808 PSTPKYQ
-814 IRTKQ
+814 
-819 MWKNGTPMAYMSY
+819 NGS
-832 VDGQLHDFKDAD
+832 
-844 RSDPYL
+844 
-850 MQLVRTYNEE
+850 
-860 QFKPFTVPMSMLVNL
+860 
-875 KVTKEIGKYMRLSFF
+875 
-890 ANKILDYLPDYTANG
+890 
-905 KVIRRN
+905 
-911 ASPYFGVEA
+911 
-920 GFTI
+920 

>member
-1 MRIKITILLAFLNVA
+1 MAFLNVA

-93 QNAIALGEVVVTA
+93 QNVTALGEVVVTA

-255 INIKKIRRAIPLTAR
+255 VKIKKIRRAIPLTAR

-284 GLQLDGEGNSI
+284 GLALNSAGNSI

-314 NYKRVTGALRYTLRG
+314 NYKRVTGSLRYTLRG
-329 DRKEKIKWQWNSAFD
+329 GKDKKHLWQYNSAFD

-355 PDINYGR
+355 PDINYGN
-362 VDEYKSSYSRLALTN
+362 VEEYKSSYSRLALTN
-377 GFNVKMPKSWFK
+377 SFNLKMPKYWLK

-404 RQTRLVAPQRYG
+404 CQTRLVAPQRYG
-416 IVPLSWSDGEN
+416 IVPLSWVDGEN
-427 EAQAVYAEYTAH
+427 EAQAVFAEYTAN

-446 FNAYVKVKGVMG
+446 FNAYVKAKGVLG
-458 FKTPYT
+458 FKTPST
-464 LHTIKVGANWDLA
+464 DHTIKLGANWDIA
-477 KNFGRGQV
+477 KNFGDGQV
-485 YDMHHPLSVSGWSL
+485 YDMHRPLSVTGWSS

-521 KANVGKCQLEL
+521 KANVGKSKIEL
-532 MVGLRLNTLLGLERQ
+532 MAGVRLNTLLGL
-547 FDMSGKYYADPR
+547 DSKYSMSGKYYADPR
-559 ANLAWHL
+559 ANLAWHF
-566 PKFKLGGKPMS
+566 PKFDVAGKPMA

-609 YYDTAN
+609 YYDTEN
-615 PEQDSKF
+615 PTQDSKF
-622 VVHTYVQDPTNYH
+622 VVHTYVQDPTNYQ

-640 NHKWE
+640 NYKWE
-645 IRLDM
+645 IRLDV
-650 DWNDNRLSVDY
+650 DWNDNRFSVDY

-671 YSTIYGVYDYKSYD
+671 YSSIYGVYDYKYYD
-685 VTQMAAGMDY
+685 VSQMGAGVDY

-702 KRVLDGYQQASNG
+702 RRVLDGYQQASNG
-715 SELVK
+715 SKLVK
-720 QGIELAFT
+720 QGVELAFT
-728 SQRIRC
+728 SQRIHC
-734 LRTRINVT
+734 LRTRVNVT
-742 GAWFHTKYTNSQPL
+742 GAWFHTQYTNSQPM
-756 FSPVSTVIDGRAVRE
+756 FSPVSSVIDGQAVSD
-771 KYVGLYNWNDGREN
+771 KYVGLYDWNDGRVN

-808 VQCMWM
+808 VQCMWL
-814 IRTKQ
+814 IRTKL
-819 MWKNGTPMAYMSY
+819 MEKNGMPVAYISSE
-832 VDGQLHDFKDAD
+832 DGLLHDYTSESQNDKF
-844 RSDPYL
+844 L
-850 MQLVRTYNEE
+850 MQLARTYNED
-860 QFKPFTVPMSMLVNL
+860 QFKPFTVPMSMVINL